1 MVLQNQAKLEHFSIE
16 TYGFGP
22 ILRNLWF
29 WGPHFE
35 ASAWQMALHLL
46 ETMFHQSP
54 RPSLISCSS
63 ALKSLGSTATAATG
77 LWHLS
82 LAWLQR
88 LRCHNFHSN
97 VLDSTC
103 MGALGWAEA
112 LALWKSGRQ
121 GLRLDAVSFISLRL
135 AMGRRW
141 DVSLQLADMRRAVDI
156 PETSADCV
164 LPEATWEIALQLS
177 SRDLLEFSVFFVS
190 CEEGQNGNQF
200 VQFENSQL

>member
-1 MVLQNQAKLEHFSIE
+1 
-16 TYGFGP
+16 
-22 ILRNLWF
+22 
-29 WGPHFE
+29 
-35 ASAWQMALHLL
+35 
-46 ETMFHQSP
+46 
-54 RPSLISCSS
+54 
-63 ALKSLGSTATAATG
+63 
-77 LWHLS
+77 
-82 LAWLQR
+82 
-88 LRCHNFHSN
+88 
-97 VLDSTC
+97 

-112 LALWKSGRQ
+112 LALWKSGRH

-200 VQFENSQL
+200 VQFENSQLLDNPPVLFP

>member
-1 MVLQNQAKLEHFSIE
+1 
-16 TYGFGP
+16 
-22 ILRNLWF
+22 
-29 WGPHFE
+29 
-35 ASAWQMALHLL
+35 
-46 ETMFHQSP
+46 
-54 RPSLISCSS
+54 
-63 ALKSLGSTATAATG
+63 
-77 LWHLS
+77 
-82 LAWLQR
+82 
-88 LRCHNFHSN
+88 
-97 VLDSTC
+97 

-190 CEEGQNGNQF
+190 CEEGQTGNQF